1 MNKSILIILASLLV
15 LGGCGG
21 GTSKHA
27 GESDGEH
34 APAAA
39 DFERGPH
46 RGRLLRDGDFSLE
59 VTIFETGVPPQ
70 FHLYAYR
77 GDKPVPASEVSAI
90 IELSRLGGKVD
101 RFTFRADGDHLVGDS
116 TVVEPHSFDVAVL
129 ALIDAPS
136 TAEVTALM

>member
-39 DFERGPH
+39 DFE
-46 RGRLLRDGDFSLE
+46 
-59 VTIFETGVPPQ
+59 
-70 FHLYAYR
+70 A
-77 GDKPVPASEVSAI
+77 
-90 IELSRLGGKVD
+90 SRLN
-101 RFTFRADGDHLVGDS
+101 S
-116 TVVEPHSFDVAVL
+116 TCTR
-129 ALIDAPS
+129 
-136 TAEVTALM
+136 TAATNLYPPVR